1 MQTINK
7 SLVKNTFTYTWFIY
21 PISAVLLS
29 LIWLWSFPLAHQ
41 PKAREKVELFID
53 ADVKDE
59 KFTDLILEQYDRDKL
74 RAINLEYPQRFVRS
88 SSTTE
93 LFHRCDIMILSK
105 LTYSS
110 YIHNYEGV
118 FAEINPYIQEQCHI
132 DSSLVVENCGIQLK
146 TTGESCFLSKYVDL
160 SGDYVLAFLAN
171 SKNLGA
177 AFDEKNAK
185 YDNALTVAYYL
196 IEGVE

>member
-59 KFTDLILEQYDRDKL
+59 KFTDLILEQYDRNKL
-74 RAINLEYPQRFVRS
+74 RAINLEYPQRFTRTS
-88 SSTTE
+88 RTTE
-93 LFHRCDIMILSK
+93 LFPRCDIMILPEI
-105 LTYSS
+105 TYKM

-118 FAEINPYIQEQCHI
+118 FAEINPYIQEKCQI
-132 DSSLVVENCGIQLK
+132 DSSLVYENCGIRFG
-146 TTGESCFLSKYVDL
+146 TTFLSKYVDL
-160 SGDYVLAFLAN
+160 TSNDYVLAFLAN

-177 AFDEKNAK
+177 AFDENNAK
-185 YDNALTVAYYL
+185 YDNALTVAHYL